1 MTRFRGALTLGLLAA
16 AATLF
21 GCSKP
26 APPPP
31 PPAPVQ
37 APTPPP
43 PPPPPFAVTVL
54 ELGKAVGIDNRVTAP
69 TDTFGPK
76 DTIYLAVVSEG
87 IAPQVALHTK
97 WTFGPK
103 ATLVSDTTQRI
114 AAAGPKATEFHISKP
129 SGWPA
134 GQYTVALFVDDKPAG
149 TTHFQVVAKAPAKKK
164 KK

>member
-1 MTRFRGALTLGLLAA
+1 MTRFRGALALGLLAA
-16 AATLF
+16 VAALF

-37 APTPPP
+37 APVPPPP

-54 ELGKAVGIDNRVTAP
+54 ELGKAIGIDNRVTSPA
-69 TDTFGPK
+69 DTFGPK

-87 IAPQVALHTK
+87 IAPSVGLHAK

-103 ATLVSDTTQRI
+103 AILVNDSTQTI
-114 AAAGPKATEFHISKP
+114 AAAGPKATEFHIQKH
-129 SGWPA
+129 SGWPV
-134 GQYTVALFVDDKPAG
+134 GQYTVELFVDGKSAG
-149 TTHFQVVAKAPAKKK
+149 SKQFQVVAKAPAKKK
-164 KK
+164 